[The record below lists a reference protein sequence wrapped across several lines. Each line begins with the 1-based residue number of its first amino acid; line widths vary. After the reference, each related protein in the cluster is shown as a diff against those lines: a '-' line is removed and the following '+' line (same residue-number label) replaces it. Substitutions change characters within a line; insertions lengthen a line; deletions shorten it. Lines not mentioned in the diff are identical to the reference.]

1 MSRSA
6 SFDPSERLPWLSDPA
21 RPQPR
26 QPRRSW
32 LPLAFALSAA
42 GAIAYGGWTMVERTS
57 APQPAP
63 AVPAER
69 VALPPPQAVAPS
81 SATAPAETK
90 PQPPTA
96 SEREAL
102 RPAATPAAKPTA
114 TKSDRQ
120 SSERQGRDSSANRT
134 KQSATRSQPR
144 SVQSAQVAAAPPRRM
159 AAPTA
164 QPRAL
169 WPSQQ
174 TAGAG
179 GRLVQI
185 GAFGTRQQAK
195 LGWRRMQRS
204 YPAVGRLPAVVVEAR
219 NSRGRKFY
227 RFQIGTTSHAHSE
240 VLCQRMQA
248 ISYSCAVMGLPWK
261 AKVER

>member
-1 MSRSA
+1 MSRTA

-26 QPRRSW
+26 QSRRSW
-32 LPLAFALSAA
+32 LPLGIALSAA

-57 APQPAP
+57 APQPTP
-63 AVPAER
+63 VVPADR
-69 VALPPPQAVAPS
+69 VALPPPKAAAPS
-81 SATAPAETK
+81 SATAPAQTR

-102 RPAATPAAKPTA
+102 RPAAAPAAKAST
-114 TKSDRQ
+114 TKRDRQ
-120 SSERQGRDSSANRT
+120 TSERQRRDSSANRT
-134 KQSATRSQPR
+134 KRSAARPQRSSAQA
-144 SVQSAQVAAAPPRRM
+144 AQVAASPPPRM
-159 AAPTA
+159 AATTA

-240 VLCQRMQA
+240 VLCQRMQR